1 MNKISLTHINLDCF
15 MQQATEINNQ
25 ECHEG
30 VISKDAAGQLRF
42 EEKADQHRTWERN
55 PHIFEGKYIN
65 MARRKDGSLK
75 FNFKKVNTDA
85 PGFEA
90 SDYAFRVYSELT
102 NALQILN

>member
-1 MNKISLTHINLDCF
+1 MNKISFTHINLDCF
-15 MQQATEINNQ
+15 MQQATEITNQ

-30 VISKDAAGQLRF
+30 VISKDVSGQLRF
-42 EEKADQHRTWERN
+42 EEKANQHHTWERN

-65 MARRKDGSLK
+65 IARKKDGQLK

-90 SDYAFRVYSELT
+90 SEYAFHVYSELT
-102 NALQILN
+102 NALQILD